1 MSNYNTANKLIRDI
15 KAFRAYLD
23 NLKPDS
29 KYIDHDKVK
38 AKIHE
43 TIRDITFYVHEVELF
58 TDDNKVRQLKI
69 TRILND
75 MTNALKTMNHASQM
89 KTLSYILSEDCIDEI
104 NNISLYYFNST
115 IDNYYYGYD
124 TNYKLDID
132 FLIKLRSS
140 IANNN
145 ALNIFYMNCFSGINV
160 DGFAIP
166 DKDITYGY
174 YNSDSRA
181 AKEKLNRFIKGTLKG
196 SYISNNFFD
205 IVFLNPTISFREDYD
220 ALGRIMENEERISIR
235 NSLKYVRKNGVM
247 IFSIPVTRMTN
258 SLALHLSKVLSENT
272 QIIRQNA
279 ISETVV
285 IIGQKDITQKAKES
299 LYNKLKYL
307 DFYEDTISIEELEQN
322 IYSIPTEVLQLEYF
336 RGSQL
341 DISDI
346 MEAVNPSLIDNLVDS
361 QLKPLVVKDQS
372 PLLPFNMG
380 QIGLVLTSGCL
391 DGVIKEVDG
400 VYHVI
405 KGMTTKLT
413 TCSEEEE
420 EDKVKSVETITNQVK
435 INIFTA
441 DGKFIELG

>member
-1 MSNYNTANKLIRDI
+1 MTNYNTASKLIKDI
-15 KAFRAYLD
+15 KAFKAYLD

-43 TIRDITFYVHEVELF
+43 TIQDMSFYIHEIELF
-58 TDDNKVRQLKI
+58 VRDKGPNQLKI
-69 TRILND
+69 SKILND
-75 MTNALKTMNHASQM
+75 MTNALGTMNHASQM
-89 KTLSYILSEDCIDEI
+89 KTLSYILSEDCINELDD
-104 NNISLYYFNST
+104 ISLYRLTHS
-115 IDNYYYGYD
+115 IDNYYYNYD
-124 TNYKLDID
+124 NNYKLDED

-140 IANNN
+140 ITNNN
-145 ALNIFYMNCFSGINV
+145 ALNIFYMNCFTGINI
-160 DGFAIP
+160 DGFAAP
-166 DKDITYGY
+166 EKDTTYGY
-174 YNSDSRA
+174 HQEDSFL

-205 IVFLNPTISFREDYD
+205 VVFLNPKISFRDQYD
-220 ALGRIMENEERISIR
+220 ALGRLMENEERVSIR
-235 NSLKYVRKNGVM
+235 NSLKYVRKNGVL

-272 QIIRQNA
+272 QIIRQSA
-279 ISETVV
+279 ACESVV

-307 DFYEDTISIEELEQN
+307 DYYKDTIHIDDIKQN
-322 IYSIPTEVLQLEYF
+322 VYSIPTEELQLDYF

-346 MEAVNPSLIDNLVDS
+346 MEAISPSLIDNLVDN

-380 QIGLVLTSGCL
+380 QVGLVLTSGCL

-420 EDKVKSVETITNQVK
+420 DDKVKSVETITNQVK

>member
-1 MSNYNTANKLIRDI
+1 MTNYNTACKLIRDI

-38 AKIHE
+38 AKIQE
-43 TIRDITFYVHEVELF
+43 TIRDITFYTHEIELF
-58 TDDNKVRQLKI
+58 TEVNQLKI
-69 TRILND
+69 TKILND
-75 MTNALKTMNHASQM
+75 MTNALETMNHASQM
-89 KTLSYILSEDCIDEI
+89 KTLSYILSEDCTNELYD
-104 NNISLYYFNST
+104 ISIYRLKSI
-115 IDNYYYGYD
+115 IDNYYYNYD

-205 IVFLNPTISFREDYD
+205 VVFLNPVLSFREDYD
-220 ALGRIMENEERISIR
+220 ALGRIMENEERVSIR

-279 ISETVV
+279 MCESVV

-307 DFYEDTISIEELEQN
+307 DFYEDTISIDELEQN
-322 IYSIPTEVLQLEYF
+322 IYSIPTEVLQLDYF

>member
-1 MSNYNTANKLIRDI
+1 ML
-15 KAFRAYLD
+15 
-23 NLKPDS
+23 
-29 KYIDHDKVK
+29 
-38 AKIHE
+38 
-43 TIRDITFYVHEVELF
+43 
-58 TDDNKVRQLKI
+58 
-69 TRILND
+69 
-75 MTNALKTMNHASQM
+75 
-89 KTLSYILSEDCIDEI
+89 
-104 NNISLYYFNST
+104 
-115 IDNYYYGYD
+115 
-124 TNYKLDID
+124 
-132 FLIKLRSS
+132 
-140 IANNN
+140 
-145 ALNIFYMNCFSGINV
+145 
-160 DGFAIP
+160 
-166 DKDITYGY
+166 
-174 YNSDSRA
+174 
-181 AKEKLNRFIKGTLKG
+181 
-196 SYISNNFFD
+196 
-205 IVFLNPTISFREDYD
+205 SFREDYD

-235 NSLKYVRKNGVM
+235 NSLKYVRKNGVI

-279 ISETVV
+279 MCESVV

-307 DFYEDTISIEELEQN
+307 DFYEDTISIDELEQN
-322 IYSIPTEVLQLEYF
+322 IYSIPTEVLQLDYF

-380 QIGLVLTSGCL
+380 QVGLVLTSGCL

>member
-1 MSNYNTANKLIRDI
+1 MTNYNTAGKLIRDI
-15 KAFRAYLD
+15 KAFRTYLD

-43 TIRDITFYVHEVELF
+43 TIRDISFYVHEIELF
-58 TDDNKVRQLKI
+58 TDDNKVKQLKI
-69 TRILND
+69 TKILND
-75 MTNALKTMNHASQM
+75 MTNALETMNHASQM
-89 KTLSYILSEDCIDEI
+89 KTLSYILSEDCTDELY
-104 NNISLYYFNST
+104 NISLYYFKSI

-174 YNSDSRA
+174 YSTDSRA

-205 IVFLNPTISFREDYD
+205 VVFLNPVLSFREDYD
-220 ALGRIMENEERISIR
+220 ALGRIMENEERVSIR
-235 NSLKYVRKNGVM
+235 NSLKYVRKNGVI

-279 ISETVV
+279 MCESVV

-307 DFYEDTISIEELEQN
+307 DFYEDTISIDELEQN
-322 IYSIPTEVLQLEYF
+322 IYSIPTEVLQLDYF